1 MKSWNER
8 TREVA
13 YLLNPAFCGRLL
25 YAAIKEYEH
34 KAQHAFPF
42 PLVYLILPLVLHR
55 QTRAQISSRT
65 QLLQW
70 IQDNQYLLIG
80 FARRTKEL
88 TIITNEALEL
98 LLQSDTLQIT
108 QDGELSIAT
117 TQKSL
122 SKTRYVDPEIN
133 ECITKSEHV
142 ARWFAKTGKV
152 ETIYIGLGVRP

>member
-13 YLLNPAFCGRLL
+13 FLLNPAFCGRLL
-25 YAAIKEYEH
+25 YATIKEYERKSH
-34 KAQHAFPF
+34 HAFPF
-42 PLVYLILPLVLHR
+42 PLVYLVLPLVLHKP
-55 QTRAQISSRT
+55 TRIRISSRT

-70 IQDNQYLLIG
+70 IQANQYLLIG

-88 TIITNEALEL
+88 LVITNEALEL
-98 LLQSDTLQIT
+98 LLQSGMIQIT
-108 QDGELSIAT
+108 KNGELSIAK

-122 SKTRYVDPEIN
+122 SKTLFVDSEIS

-142 ARWFAKTGKV
+142 ARWFASTGKV
-152 ETIYIGLGVRP
+152 ETIYIGLGVKP